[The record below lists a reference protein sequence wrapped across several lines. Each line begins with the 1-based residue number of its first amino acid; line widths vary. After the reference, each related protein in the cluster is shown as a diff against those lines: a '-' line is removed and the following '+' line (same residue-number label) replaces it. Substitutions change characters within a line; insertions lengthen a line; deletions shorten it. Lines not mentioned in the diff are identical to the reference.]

1 MTKRM
6 TKLHTGFLS
15 PTGEFYPCDYME
27 HMTVA
32 KEILET
38 LYPDE
43 WFIDPEDILRRNGWV
58 DIHKSLPT
66 KQYSFYWDPRG
77 NLTPE
82 QKHIIRPIVEENT
95 GDISSNSMYLL
106 MCEFN
111 N

>member
-1 MTKRM
+1 
-6 TKLHTGFLS
+6 
-15 PTGEFYPCDYME
+15 
-27 HMTVA
+27 MTVA